1 MTSDS
6 RLMTRSQTSHIER
19 NCPSDSDLCS
29 GRTLLERVKLHK
41 RDCYPAKMDASG
53 NSKLK
58 STRIL
63 KKSVETL

>member
-41 RDCYPAKMDASG
+41 RYRYPAKMDASG
-53 NSKLK
+53 DSKLK